1 MKIISFDIGIR
12 NMAYCIMCLDEHGRL
27 VIQDW
32 NILNLLEKEEPN
44 VFCNCI
50 LGNKPKK
57 SKKLQ
62 NEVVSDNSII
72 ANNICNKKAKYQKEG
87 SYFCE
92 MHAKSNIQ
100 WLIPKKCYSPT
111 SLKKQR
117 VEELLKICGE
127 FSIVTTQEN
136 GQKLI
141 KKTIL
146 EKMDSFFETKC
157 YDPIIPKKEQN
168 ASTLDLIT
176 IGRNMKVR
184 LDLVNNLDEITHVI
198 MENQISPIASRM
210 KTIQGM
216 LAQYFIMKFDG
227 PASRALSIEFVS
239 SSNKLKGL
247 DTEAKT
253 NESNSAYK
261 QHKIDGVYHCLKF
274 LGQNPAL
281 KSWET
286 QWENPVFAKKKDDL
300 ADCFL
305 QGIWYLKNRNI
316 IKTDSY
322 TIM

>member
-1 MKIISFDIGIR
+1 
-12 NMAYCIMCLDEHGRL
+12 
-27 VIQDW
+27 
-32 NILNLLEKEEPN
+32 
-44 VFCNCI
+44 
-50 LGNKPKK
+50 
-57 SKKLQ
+57 
-62 NEVVSDNSII
+62 
-72 ANNICNKKAKYQKEG
+72 
-87 SYFCE
+87 
-92 MHAKSNIQ
+92 
-100 WLIPKKCYSPT
+100 
-111 SLKKQR
+111 LKKQR

-157 YDPIIPKKEQN
+157 YQPIIPKKEQN

-176 IGRNMKVR
+176 IGRNMKTR

-216 LAQYFIMKFDG
+216 LAQYFIMKFE
-227 PASRALSIEFVS
+227 SQQSLSIEFVS

-247 DTEAKT
+247 DTGLKT
-253 NESNSAYK
+253 NDTYK

-286 QWENPVFAKKKDDL
+286 QWENPIFAKKKDDL

-305 QGIWYLKNRNI
+305 QGIWYLKHKNI
-316 IKTDSY
+316 IQTDSY
-322 TIM
+322 IIG